1 MLKRIWKYL
10 TKGAAVVLIA
20 LLLVALLPPVSTVL
34 AADITWAVTNPEFE
48 AGDTRWSQVCE
59 LDTNKF
65 VVVFL
70 DWDDAQAGKAR
81 VGTVVGTTITW
92 GDTVEFCS
100 DIGVGAQLGVTKLD
114 TDKFVVVYA
123 DDADGDVGKVI
134 LGNVALRTITFELP
148 VGFSGAD
155 HAESPSCCTL
165 SSTKFAIVY
174 NDETSGDV
182 GTAVICTVAAD
193 VITAD
198 TANALAFE
206 GKTTSNRCCK
216 LDTDK
221 FVAFYADAGDNYYGK
236 ACAFSIAVTTPTD
249 GAILTIDNTGFC
261 NFGDCVQLD
270 TDKFVAA
277 WRLGK
282 TIICTVDGA
291 LDITADVGGNVV
303 FNGGD
308 QAYFTDLAKIDATHF
323 VVGFRDI
330 GNTNKGT
337 SRYCSFAGTTI
348 TLDGEELFHDAETD
362 YTSVCLI
369 SANKLATVYQDLAD
383 ANNIGEAIIGDVA
396 VGVDPPT
403 VTTEAADDIEDTT
416 ATGNG
421 TVTDLGGGTTDRT
434 GIVWDLATQGA
445 PGDVAPGASGYAN
458 DVGTNGNPGLGVFDE
473 ALVGL
478 PTGDTI
484 YCRAYAHTENG
495 YGYGDEVN
503 FLTKP
508 AAPTDVAATENQ
520 TDKVTITWTKSTG
533 ATDYHVWRDAVDL
546 GASGD
551 VATEDDAG
559 ATAGTITNA
568 GTATATDGTIVAH
581 VELSLA
587 GEATGTT
594 SHTYKV
600 VASNV
605 TGDSDDSATDE
616 GYRTVGAITYA
627 WQVSDA
633 DLDAA
638 FNPIGGGTTDPYN
651 YALAPANGDG
661 RWYYCIVSS
670 VDASNTPQ
678 NSTHDRG
685 YRGVLPTVTVQAVDD
700 ISYSTATGNGNIT
713 VIGTD
718 NCDERGFVWDL
729 GTQGD
734 PGDVAPGASGYAFS
748 GADNGDYG
756 IGIYDYE
763 LTGLLD
769 NITYFVR
776 AYTHNPAGY
785 DYSNTEVNFKTLESL
800 APTVVTN
807 NANVSGI
814 DVILNGDITDLSSA
828 ANADYRGFVWDTA
841 THANPGNVAP
851 GISGYSDNWTEAGA
865 FNTGAFDHEETG
877 LVADC
882 LYFYRASAHSADGW
896 AYGDEVTFFTGE
908 EGKVYLEF
916 RPDLDETR
924 IRGNVGIP
932 TGVRI
937 GEPGEGLFTGYSL
950 PIWNSNDEELYFMHC
965 VPDRWDGESHII
977 IHIVTALA
985 NANEAGNSYQLEME
999 WEHVTPDVEEVP
1011 VTLNTTTFTRNI
1023 ESNTQF
1029 ECYKDYFLVLYNADV
1044 GDDILADD
1052 EIAIRLRRLS
1062 VLGVGLKELDG
1073 ELIILHWG
1081 ILFARGDLLGD
1092 PDGWL
1097 DDLIEDGIIIGGEFV
1112 ILLALGL
1119 IAVILMVAAFCL
1131 KRQVLAIGSAFA
1143 WLVFAGAAYIES
1155 AGDATTAAYWIFWF
1169 GIAMA
1174 IAMSLE
1180 AVIVQRSAK
1189 KIREEETAIA
1199 TLSKEYEHPADR
1211 IRREHGLPPSEA
1223 RKRQATRRR
1232 EKDAG
1237 WD

>member
-1 MLKRIWKYL
+1 MRKLIKL
-10 TKGAAVVLIA
+10 SAVIILVLIFFSMNI
-20 LLLVALLPPVSTVL
+20 LPVL
-34 AADITWAVTNPEFE
+34 AAVPT
-48 AGDTRWSQVCE
+48 
-59 LDTNKF
+59 
-65 VVVFL
+65 
-70 DWDDAQAGKAR
+70 
-81 VGTVVGTTITW
+81 
-92 GDTVEFCS
+92 
-100 DIGVGAQLGVTKLD
+100 
-114 TDKFVVVYA
+114 
-123 DDADGDVGKVI
+123 
-134 LGNVALRTITFELP
+134 
-148 VGFSGAD
+148 
-155 HAESPSCCTL
+155 
-165 SSTKFAIVY
+165 
-174 NDETSGDV
+174 
-182 GTAVICTVAAD
+182 
-193 VITAD
+193 VITLNAD
-198 TANALAFE
+198 
-206 GKTTSNRCCK
+206 
-216 LDTDK
+216 
-221 FVAFYADAGDNYYGK
+221 
-236 ACAFSIAVTTPTD
+236 
-249 GAILTIDNTGFC
+249 
-261 NFGDCVQLD
+261 
-270 TDKFVAA
+270 
-277 WRLGK
+277 
-282 TIICTVDGA
+282 
-291 LDITADVGGNVV
+291 
-303 FNGGD
+303 
-308 QAYFTDLAKIDATHF
+308 
-323 VVGFRDI
+323 
-330 GNTNKGT
+330 
-337 SRYCSFAGTTI
+337 
-348 TLDGEELFHDAETD
+348 
-362 YTSVCLI
+362 
-369 SANKLATVYQDLAD
+369 
-383 ANNIGEAIIGDVA
+383 
-396 VGVDPPT
+396 
-403 VTTEAADDIEDTT
+403 
-416 ATGNG
+416 
-421 TVTDLGGGTTDRT
+421 
-434 GIVWDLATQGA
+434 
-445 PGDVAPGASGYAN
+445 
-458 DVGTNGNPGLGVFDE
+458 
-473 ALVGL
+473 
-478 PTGDTI
+478 
-484 YCRAYAHTENG
+484 
-495 YGYGDEVN
+495 
-503 FLTKP
+503 
-508 AAPTDVAATENQ
+508 
-520 TDKVTITWTKSTG
+520 
-533 ATDYHVWRDAVDL
+533 
-546 GASGD
+546 
-551 VATEDDAG
+551 
-559 ATAGTITNA
+559 
-568 GTATATDGTIVAH
+568 
-581 VELSLA
+581 
-587 GEATGTT
+587 
-594 SHTYKV
+594 
-600 VASNV
+600 
-605 TGDSDDSATDE
+605 
-616 GYRTVGAITYA
+616 
-627 WQVSDA
+627 
-633 DLDAA
+633 
-638 FNPIGGGTTDPYN
+638 
-651 YALAPANGDG
+651 
-661 RWYYCIVSS
+661 
-670 VDASNTPQ
+670 
-678 NSTHDRG
+678 
-685 YRGVLPTVTVQAVDD
+685 
-700 ISYSTATGNGNIT
+700 
-713 VIGTD
+713 
-718 NCDERGFVWDL
+718 
-729 GTQGD
+729 
-734 PGDVAPGASGYAFS
+734 
-748 GADNGDYG
+748 
-756 IGIYDYE
+756 
-763 LTGLLD
+763 
-769 NITYFVR
+769 
-776 AYTHNPAGY
+776 
-785 DYSNTEVNFKTLESL
+785 
-800 APTVVTN
+800 
-807 NANVSGI
+807 VSGI
-814 DVILNGDITDLSSA
+814 DVVLNGNITATGVVGD
-828 ANADYRGFVWDTA
+828 DDTRGFVWDTA